1 MVMRNFSLAVVLAV
15 CCSTVMADEPWVR
28 LEGNYW
34 MPRLSADAR
43 FTDNG
48 IGTEFDLEDDL
59 GIDDEDFPGGRI
71 EFRLGKNH
79 RLRLGYTRVNYEGDN
94 VLTRTIV
101 FGEET
106 YNKDARVLSEFD
118 MHYGQIGW
126 TWQFINLF
134 DRSVRFGTIL
144 DLKGFGIKAELEAP
158 DIVPAISE
166 DADIVFGF
174 PTVGLALDIV
184 PLDGITLYAEAAG
197 ISAGSYGWFADGE
210 AGVRIS
216 PMKNLSIIGGYRIMR
231 IDIEVDDDFVDMEI
245 AGPFAGA
252 SLNF

>member
-1 MVMRNFSLAVVLAV
+1 MVMRNCSLALVLAV
-15 CCSTVMADEPWVR
+15 CSTALADEPWVR

-79 RLRLGYTRVNYEGDN
+79 RLRFGYTRVKYEGDN
-94 VLTRTIV
+94 VLTAQAII
-101 FGEET
+101 FGDET
-106 YNKDARVLSEFD
+106 YPLGTRVLSEFD
-118 MHYGQIGW
+118 MHYGQISW

-134 DRSVRFGTIL
+134 DRSVRLGTIL
-144 DLKGFGIKAELEAP
+144 DLKGFGIEAELDAP
-158 DIVPAISE
+158 AAAISE

-184 PLDGITLYAEAAG
+184 PVNGITLYAEAAG

-210 AGVRIS
+210 AGIRIS
-216 PMKNLSIIGGYRIMR
+216 PVKNFSIIGGYRIMR
-231 IDIEVDDDFVDMEI
+231 IDIEVDDDFVDMQI
-245 AGPFAGA
+245 AGPFVGS